1 MKKMDEMDRDIQLR
15 SEEWG
20 YKTALLGLCAWTGFN
35 IYQALVVGGKLEML
49 PCLILILSVSVQG
62 FAQTAIKRNMIAGD
76 EEYKEPNKLVQGVIL
91 AVVTVIVVLAVG
103 VYFFQ
108 KDNIKQLR
116 KSEGLRQEDM
126 ARILG
131 VSRQTIIAIEN
142 DKYNP
147 TLELAMKIARLLR
160 LHVEEIFILED

>member
-1 MKKMDEMDRDIQLR
+1 MK
-15 SEEWG
+15 
-20 YKTALLGLCAWTGFN
+20 N
-35 IYQALVVGGKLEML
+35 
-49 PCLILILSVSVQG
+49 
-62 FAQTAIKRNMIAGD
+62 
-76 EEYKEPNKLVQGVIL
+76 
-91 AVVTVIVVLAVG
+91 
-103 VYFFQ
+103 
-108 KDNIKQLR
+108 NIKQLR

-160 LHVEEIFILED
+160 LHVEEIFILEY

>member
-62 FAQTAIKRNMIAGD
+62 FAQTAIKRNMIDGD
-76 EEYKEPNKLVQGVIL
+76 EDFKEPNKLVQGIFLIIVIL
-91 AVVTVIVVLAVG
+91 IVVLAIG
-103 VYFFQ
+103 IYCFQ
-108 KDNIKQLR
+108 KD
-116 KSEGLRQEDM
+116 
-126 ARILG
+126 
-131 VSRQTIIAIEN
+131 
-142 DKYNP
+142 
-147 TLELAMKIARLLR
+147 
-160 LHVEEIFILED
+160 